1 MGSTSKSRNSDNVFL
16 EVCEATA
23 LCSRMVGFEVSSE
36 DIHLLLAARLLPV
49 FSSKAGQIVLRQD
62 VIELVPVIKRISEW
76 GGEVDRTGR
85 TLFDVGHPSRVV
97 LPDQS
102 IVDLPTNDKEVNPAF
117 YAAVRNLIHSGTGD
131 VLSKGINLGY
141 FAPTRI
147 VAASHA
153 VADIAVRQLDRAN
166 LVRSS
171 RSGEFANSAHYMGAK
186 RELSAFLI
194 EGFSSAIGPDG
205 AVVDLMCGSGV
216 IAGAAARFW
225 RSYASDSQEFCKK
238 LAVVQGGGFS
248 RMKAEG
254 VLGTV
259 LSKAREHS
267 ESLCLPLEPD
277 LSLEDELFHSDLTEN
292 LRNRY
297 ARFMSEFPLYPAIG
311 SDHWSPS
318 REVGLRQ
325 RAHELTPSVLFTTY
339 FANIYFG
346 LRQCVEIDS
355 LRHAI
360 GSLADQTSRD
370 WALGALVA
378 SVSRLAT
385 TYAGHFAQPLV
396 RRWDEVSLNE
406 LSRIIERRSL
416 SVFHEFSVRMM
427 NLAQESESVPH
438 PVKLVPGP
446 WRNAIEHL
454 MGSALPE
461 EVLVYVDPPYRREEY
476 SRYYHVLETLVT
488 YDYPTVSGRGRAPV
502 KGSGGRFASEFFT
515 RSVDKMTVAL
525 ADLIEAI
532 LRAGWVCAWSYA
544 DNSDA
549 SVAGV
554 LGEVASRVPI
564 SCKSYATPYEHQSQG
579 GRRPKLVTEYL
590 AIITRR

>member
-1 MGSTSKSRNSDNVFL
+1 MGSTSKLRKSDGVFL
-16 EVCEATA
+16 EVLEATA
-23 LCSRMVGFEVSSE
+23 LCSRMVGFEVSPE
-36 DIHLLLAARLLPV
+36 DIHLLWAARLLPV
-49 FSSKAGQIVLRQD
+49 FNSKAGQIVLRQD
-62 VIELVPVIKRISEW
+62 IVEVVPLLKRISEW

-85 TLFDVGHPSRVV
+85 TLFDVGQPSHLV

-102 IVDLPTNDKEVNPAF
+102 VVDLPTSDKEVDPAF
-117 YAAVRNLIHSGTGD
+117 YAAIRNIIGSCTGD
-131 VLSKGINLGY
+131 MLSKAINMGY
-141 FAPTRI
+141 FPPTRI
-147 VAASHA
+147 VAASRTVAEVA
-153 VADIAVRQLDRAN
+153 VKQLVRAN
-166 LVRSS
+166 FVRSS

-186 RELSAFLI
+186 RELSPFLL

-225 RSYASDSQEFCKK
+225 RTYASDSQDFCRK
-238 LAVVQGGGFS
+238 LALVQGGGFS
-248 RMKAEG
+248 RASAES
-254 VLGTV
+254 VLKTL

-267 ESLCLPLEPD
+267 ESLCSPLEAD

-292 LRNRY
+292 LRDRY
-297 ARFMSEFPLYPAIG
+297 ARFIDEFPLYPAIG
-311 SDHWSPS
+311 SDRWSPS
-318 REVGLRQ
+318 REVGLR
-325 RAHELTPSVLFTTY
+325 RCAHGLTPSVLFTSY

-360 GSLADQTSRD
+360 EDLADPTARD

-406 LSRIIERRSL
+406 LSRIIEKRSL

-427 NLAQESESVPH
+427 NLAQESESVRH
-438 PVKLVPGP
+438 RVELVPGP
-446 WRNAIEHL
+446 WRRAIEHL
-454 MGSALPE
+454 LTSQLPP

-488 YDYPTVSGRGRAPV
+488 YDYPSVTGRGRAPV

-525 ADLIEAI
+525 ADLIEAV

-549 SVAGV
+549 SVADV
-554 LGEVASRVPI
+554 LGEVDSRVPI
-564 SCKSYATPYEHQSQG
+564 SCRSYAAPYEHQSQG
-579 GRRPKLVTEYL
+579 GRKPKRVTEYL
-590 AIITRR
+590 AIISRR